1 MASRFFMLH
10 SIIFCWD
17 APHPS
22 CFRAEGRTYRF
33 FGRRSSLKS
42 AFPKHCA
49 ICRIQYSIFF
59 GKMQGFCVGFSQI
72 YPYNDKCSDCGRKK
86 GASEEAP
93 RFFCL
98 PLPVP
103 PDSRSRAAGDVQNA
117 VQKAVLAVLM
127 YPSPGII
134 RSQSGRRHSGPRSRG
149 IPCRAIP
156 FQRRRCRVPRHT
168 APDRGGGAVPSGCAS
183 RSPRLR

>member
-22 CFRAEGRTYRF
+22 CFRAEGRTYRV

-59 GKMQGFCVGFSQI
+59 GKLQEFCVGFSQI
-72 YPYNDKCSDCGRKK
+72 YPYNDKRSDCGRKK

-93 RFFCL
+93 RFFSVRLCT
-98 PLPVP
+98 VP
-103 PDSRSRAAGDVQNA
+103 PDSRSRAAGAVQNA
-117 VQKAVLAVLM
+117 VQKAVLAVRM
-127 YPSPGII
+127 DRSPESFDPKADEGVAVHVA
-134 RSQSGRRHSGPRSRG
+134 GAFP
-149 IPCRAIP
+149 
-156 FQRRRCRVPRHT
+156 
-168 APDRGGGAVPSGCAS
+168 AVPFLFKGEGAGSHAI
-183 RSPRLR
+183 RLRIGSVVRSHQVAHRVRHV